1 MLSLLQSACAN
12 SAGMPAI
19 QVAFIIGQSFLS
31 TLCAMRWGAFVFY
44 AAFVALAVV
53 SVLLFIP
60 ETKVRPAPAP
70 LGPSFLL
77 VSPGSHGSMG
87 GISAVPCLCCFPATS
102 NQTGEDQ
109 CISMRPHNVHVQLSG
124 LHAVQGVP
132 IERMTEVWESHWL
145 WRRVGQQGAH
155 MERPSLDP
163 NGNLL
168 SRGQG

>member
-12 SAGMPAI
+12 SAGMSAI

-70 LGPSFLL
+70 RSFNSLVLL
-77 VSPGSHGSMG
+77 QEAMAAWVAAWVASVPYHVS
-87 GISAVPCLCCFPATS
+87 AAF
-102 NQTGEDQ
+102 
-109 CISMRPHNVHVQLSG
+109 QL
-124 LHAVQGVP
+124 LLIRQ
-132 IERMTEVWESHWL
+132 ERITL
-145 WRRVGQQGAH
+145 TA
-155 MERPSLDP
+155 
-163 NGNLL
+163 
-168 SRGQG
+168 